1 MLGDGALSSR
11 LLALCRSGLWVGCG
25 RRRRFPVPAAAEEL
39 LLIEVSVAV
48 LRKFLVPVFF
58 AADSSSY
65 CRGECCL
72 CLGADVGAMVQ
83 WQLVDAA
90 AALTSAADVEAG
102 EQDFGEDL
110 NRDGFQWCWVELAV
124 CV

>member
-1 MLGDGALSSR
+1 MKYLS
-11 LLALCRSGLWVGCG
+11 L
-25 RRRRFPVPAAAEEL
+25 FF
-39 LLIEVSVAV
+39 VS
-48 LRKFLVPVFF
+48 FLFLYFF
-58 AADSSSY
+58 SADKRSY
-65 CRGECCL
+65 CRCECCL
-72 CLGADVGAMVQ
+72 CLGADVGVMVQ

>member
-1 MLGDGALSSR
+1 M
-11 LLALCRSGLWVGCG
+11 
-25 RRRRFPVPAAAEEL
+25 
-39 LLIEVSVAV
+39 
-48 LRKFLVPVFF
+48 
-58 AADSSSY
+58 
-65 CRGECCL
+65 
-72 CLGADVGAMVQ
+72 GAMVQ

-90 AALTSAADVEAG
+90 AALTSAADIEAG